1 MNTDEQH
8 FIDTIDAIA
17 RDEQQADPRLEEVRH
32 FYHSTMVAER
42 MAQYQKYNI
51 KKAYKLFLRNTHE
64 QRPVAYRRYVAW
76 AAAAVFA
83 GFIMTMPFMGGNKP
97 SEEVMAMLEKHIPAL
112 TDSVP
117 VITTNTGQVILL
129 DHADDNM
136 DVAGTSAYVTES
148 GIAMNN
154 TDKEESLLELVVPYG
169 RQYQIALPD
178 GTAITLNSGS
188 KLKFPNRMDLS
199 RRVYLEGEA
208 YFDVKKNGRPFK
220 VSTSAG
226 TITVMGTTFNVRS
239 YDANHAG
246 VALYSGQVMFSAG
259 DNDYLLHPGEEV
271 VKEGDDITIQPISD
285 PRASAWRN
293 GLIVFRNQ
301 RLEAIMAEIAR
312 IYGVEVE
319 FKADV
324 RDIRFSGECRR
335 TETVDEFMQKMG
347 LTDEFDYEINGNKIT
362 IQ

>member
-42 MAQYQKYNI
+42 MAHYQKYNI
-51 KKAYKLFLRNTHE
+51 RKAYKSFLYNTRQ
-64 QRPVAYRRYVAW
+64 QRSVGYRRYVAW

-188 KLKFPNRMDLS
+188 KLKFPNRILNSQHNLRICSLDFLQS
-199 RRVYLEGEA
+199 
-208 YFDVKKNGRPFK
+208 
-220 VSTSAG
+220 
-226 TITVMGTTFNVRS
+226 
-239 YDANHAG
+239 
-246 VALYSGQVMFSAG
+246 Q
-259 DNDYLLHPGEEV
+259 
-271 VKEGDDITIQPISD
+271 
-285 PRASAWRN
+285 
-293 GLIVFRNQ
+293 GLN
-301 RLEAIMAEIAR
+301 LCP
-312 IYGVEVE
+312 
-319 FKADV
+319 KP
-324 RDIRFSGECRR
+324 
-335 TETVDEFMQKMG
+335 
-347 LTDEFDYEINGNKIT
+347 L
-362 IQ
+362 